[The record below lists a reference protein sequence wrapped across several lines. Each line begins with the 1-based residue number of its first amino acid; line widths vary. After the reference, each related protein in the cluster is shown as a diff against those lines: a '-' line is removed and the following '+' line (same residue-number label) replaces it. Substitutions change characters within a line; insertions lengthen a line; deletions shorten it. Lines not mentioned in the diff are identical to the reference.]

1 MRPDHLGQVTIPDDG
16 GIELADSSWTRILQ
30 KNADPGVQMEV
41 TYLSPINKNTATDV
55 QMAIGYGVSVASV
68 TDFNLRFPCHIGGGG
83 SVNALGGAH
92 LELPPNCSLF
102 GKLVAF
108 DGTALGAPLATGAGV
123 QVNAIG
129 YHTKG

>member
-1 MRPDHLGQVTIPDDG
+1 MRPDHLGQVTIPDAG
-16 GIELADSSWTRILQ
+16 GIELVSSSWVRLLQ
-30 KNADPGVQMEV
+30 KHAEPGAQLEV

-55 QMAIGYGVSVASV
+55 MLAIGVGVTVASV
-68 TDFNLRFPCHIGGGG
+68 TDLNLRFPCHIGGGG

-108 DGTALGAPLATGAGV
+108 DGTDLGSDLAAGAGV
-123 QVNAIG
+123 QINGIA